1 MDGKEGGRSEGKR
14 VFKSMNFLFLA
25 INITSAV

>member
-1 MDGKEGGRSEGKR
+1 MERREEGVKKEGKR

-25 INITSAV
+25 IKNH

>member
-1 MDGKEGGRSEGKR
+1 MERREEGVIKEGKM

-25 INITSAV
+25 IKNH